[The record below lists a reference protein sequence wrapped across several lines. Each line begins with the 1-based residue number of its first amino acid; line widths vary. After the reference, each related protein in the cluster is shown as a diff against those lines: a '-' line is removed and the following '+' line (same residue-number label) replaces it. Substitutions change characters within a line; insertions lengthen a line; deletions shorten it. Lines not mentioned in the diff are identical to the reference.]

1 MFDLCHGEGARVR
14 VGEPALQ
21 SRVIGVG
28 HGVSVFFALRS
39 KGPRPWFGAFAGV
52 PWQFLWAPPM
62 PNFVFRFATVSGQN
76 IQWFLRRNCS
86 VSPAQLGG
94 LYLSLCLVSLGIG
107 AVFWSQGA
115 VLVMPFVGLELVAVG
130 VAFWVFA
137 RHASDGERISLE
149 GSRLV
154 VELESGGRLQRA
166 EFNRDWVRVEPKNG
180 GRSLIQLSAQGRS
193 VEVGRYVLP
202 ELRSA
207 LAREIRMALR
217 HA

>member
-1 MFDLCHGEGARVR
+1 
-14 VGEPALQ
+14 
-21 SRVIGVG
+21 
-28 HGVSVFFALRS
+28 
-39 KGPRPWFGAFAGV
+39 
-52 PWQFLWAPPM
+52 M

-94 LYLSLCLVSLGIG
+94 LYLSLCVVSLGIG
-107 AVFWSQGA
+107 AMFWAQGA
-115 VLVMPFVGLELVAVG
+115 VLVMPFVWLELVAVG